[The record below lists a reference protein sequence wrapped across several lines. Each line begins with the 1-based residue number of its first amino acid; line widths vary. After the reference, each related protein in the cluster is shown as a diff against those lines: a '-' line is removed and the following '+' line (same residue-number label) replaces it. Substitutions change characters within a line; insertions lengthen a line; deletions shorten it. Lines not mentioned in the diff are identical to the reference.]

1 MSNGF
6 MRLRRIIHHQWLAL
20 RDPASRIFTPALRT
34 RLAQQVATSESRHTG
49 QIRIF
54 AESALPLSYL
64 WRHASSRERA
74 ITIFGKQRVW
84 DTEHNNGVLVY
95 LLLAEHAIEIVA
107 DRGLNRHVSPQAW
120 HGVAERMGQALAGGR
135 WEQGLSQAVDEATA
149 LLVAHYPK
157 APGALQN
164 NELSDA
170 PVVR

>member
-20 RDPASRIFTPALRT
+20 RDPTSRIFTPALRT
-34 RLAQQVATSESRHTG
+34 RLARQVAESESRHTG

-84 DTEHNNGVLVY
+84 DTEHNNGVLIY

-107 DRGLNRHVSPQAW
+107 DRGLNRHVPPQAW
-120 HGVAERMGQALAGGR
+120 RGVAERMGHALAGGQ
-135 WEQGLSQAVDEATA
+135 WEQGLLQAIEEATA
-149 LLVAHYPK
+149 LLVAHCPIE
-157 APGALQN
+157 PGEHRD